1 MPVNDED
8 DLPSTLRRS
17 SKKAQDTYAA
27 TLNAAEEQY
36 GRGERASRTAFASLK
51 HSFEKVGDHWEEK
64 DEKGPSDKQAAKGGA
79 AARRGGKTAGGVDV
93 EGHTKDELLDRAK
106 ELDVEGRSSMT
117 KEELGEA
124 LDEEN
129 QKATRR
135 ARERERERD

>member
-8 DLPSTLRRS
+8 DLPSTLQRS

-64 DEKGPSDKQAAKGGA
+64 DEKGPSDPQAARGGA
-79 AARRGGKTAGGVDV
+79 AARRGGTTAGGVDV
-93 EGHTKDELLDRAK
+93 EGHTKDELLDRARD
-106 ELDVEGRSSMT
+106 LDVEGRSSMT

-124 LDEEN
+124 LDKEN